1 MKNNTWKLLNEA
13 VWETLEGRQMMS
25 AVAPAVLSN
34 GVLNV
39 TGSSTANNR
48 ITVDLAAQSS
58 QITVDVSGQ
67 HETFA
72 ANQVKQLNITTGS
85 GSDYIYINPAIDIP
99 SDINSG
105 NGNDSIRGG
114 GGHNA
119 IIAGNGNDIINA
131 EGTNNLIQAG
141 SGNDIIMGH
150 ADNNTIS
157 AGNGNDYVISLGQA
171 DHITVGDGNDT
182 VVAGSGHST
191 ITAGDGHDMMIG
203 GLKNTYL
210 YTKPATTTAST
221 TAGKTSGTTSTTSST
236 TAGASGTAA
245 SGATAKTT
253 TTGTTTTSGST
264 ATTGSSTASKTS
276 TSATTT
282 PTTGTSTTTKTT
294 TTTTTTPVT
303 TTTTTA
309 TTTPTTGNVTL
320 PVTTS
325 AVGATAPVA
334 IMNILSGPRQTG
346 LVVNVDAL
354 SSKVGTGTQITSTY
368 AWDFG
373 DAGTQYDQLTGFN
386 AAHVYDTPGTYTITL
401 TVTNEAGLVS
411 KTTQQVTI
419 AASTRNL
426 IYVDSVNGS
435 DSNKGTANA
444 PLQSLGAA
452 FAALG
457 NNTEILLKSG
467 DTFYTGSS
475 LHVSFTNVVIGSY
488 GTGAQ
493 PQIMRTIGNGLST
506 IASFGPTNGLT
517 IENITFNSPYPA
529 TASDA
534 NHKIGVGGIFVGGQ
548 NVAVRNCT
556 FLNVD
561 DAINENANPTGVLI
575 QGNSAPL
582 MTGLRGYMVWGQ
594 GAQDTIVGNFAANTN
609 VEHIVRCV
617 GVDELNVQDNNFT
630 NHDGKGCIEVHVGE
644 NDWIVGNT
652 ITDGDIRVGPLG
664 LWGEAASDATTN
676 CVIEDNNLTGT
687 FIFVQ
692 SGTHNAMIANNV
704 ITDTG
709 GQAIV
714 VNGVDAQGR
723 TSQNISFIN
732 NTAIDTGTQGNFI
745 EVQGWVDGITLN
757 KNLWIAPKLALGS
770 YGSAPVYVDGTNLS
784 CFTDISDNVW
794 PDPVSL
800 GTFAAGGINFVGTTM
815 TSANYLSPAQWNAQ
829 SEVGSDTFKNVILNS
844 MYDTTA
850 NSVSVGAAMKMAA

>member
-25 AVAPAVLSN
+25 GVAPAVLNN

-39 TGSSTANNR
+39 TGNSTANNR
-48 ITVDLAAQSS
+48 ITVDLVAQNTKL
-58 QITVDVSGQ
+58 TVDVSGKR
-67 HETFA
+67 ETFA

-99 SDINSG
+99 SEIQSG
-105 NGNDSIRGG
+105 NGDDIIRGG
-114 GGHNA
+114 GGHNT
-119 IIAGNGNDIINA
+119 IIAGNGNDVINA
-131 EGTNNLIQAG
+131 EGTDNVIQAG

-150 ADNNTIS
+150 ADNNTIT

-171 DHITVGDGNDT
+171 DHMTVGDGIDT

-191 ITAGDGHDMMIG
+191 ITAGNEHDVMIG

-210 YTKPATTTAST
+210 YTKSTASSAPATTTKASGTSST
-221 TAGKTSGTTSTTSST
+221 TSSGTTSAGKTTSTT
-236 TAGASGTAA
+236 TAATGSTASGT
-245 SGATAKTT
+245 TAKT
-253 TTGTTTTSGST
+253 TTTTSGST
-264 ATTGSSTASKTS
+264 ATTSSSTAPKT
-276 TSATTT
+276 T
-282 PTTGTSTTTKTT
+282 TSTTTTAT
-294 TTTTTTPVT
+294 PANGTATTTTPVVT
-303 TTTTTA
+303 TSA
-309 TTTPTTGNVTL
+309 PTTGNVTL
-320 PVTTS
+320 PVTTTGKG
-325 AVGATAPVA
+325 VAPVA
-334 IMNILSGPRQTG
+334 KMTVLAGPRQTG
-346 LVVNVDAL
+346 MVVNVDAL
-354 SSKVGTGTQITSTY
+354 SSTVGTGTQITSSY

-386 AAHVYDTPGTYTITL
+386 AAHVYDKAGSYTITL

-419 AASTRNL
+419 AASTRNQ

-435 DSNKGTANA
+435 DSNKGTQNA

-452 FAALG
+452 FAVLG

-475 LHVSFTNVVIGSY
+475 LHISFTNVLIGSY
-488 GTGAQ
+488 GTGAS

-529 TASDA
+529 TASTA

-548 NVAVRNCT
+548 NVTVRNCT
-556 FLNVD
+556 FLNID

-594 GAQDTIVGNFAANTN
+594 GAQDTIIGNFAANTN

-676 CVIEDNNLTGT
+676 CVIEDNQLTGT

-692 SGTHNAMIANNV
+692 SGTHNAMIADNV
-704 ITDTG
+704 ITDNG

-732 NTAIDTGTQGNFI
+732 NTAINTGTQGNFI
-745 EVQGWVDGITLN
+745 EVQGWVNGMVMDN
-757 KNLWIAPKLALGS
+757 NLWIAPKLALGS
-770 YGSAPVYVDGTNLS
+770 YGSAPVYVDATDLS
-784 CFTDISDNVW
+784 CFTNISNNVW
-794 PDPVSL
+794 PDPVSV
-800 GTFAAGGINFVGTTM
+800 GTFAAGGINFVGTKM
-815 TSANYLSPAQWNAQ
+815 TSSNYLSPAQWNAE
-829 SEVGSDTFKNVILNS
+829 SEVGNDTFQNVTLNG
-844 MYDTTA
+844 MYDTSA
-850 NSVSVGAAMKMAA
+850 NSMMVGAAVKMAA